1 MFEIHCLVT
10 CAVQKKAIQKEF
22 PFYNFLRPLHPLLK
36 SSWTRVVMFHYLQLF
51 LDIYMSRQ
59 LMTLFIHISK
69 INMRFFP
76 LSGMAG
82 PLPSCYG
89 HRSRI
94 SKVKQVLFRDYIH
107 NPSWVSVNAMAYK
120 RIQPSS
126 FKEARQTKER
136 VWHSITGFHSA

>member
-22 PFYNFLRPLHPLLK
+22 PSYNFLRPLHPLLK

-89 HRSRI
+89 HHSRI
-94 SKVKQVLFRDYIH
+94 SKVKQHRAQSVLG
-107 NPSWVSVNAMAYK
+107 WVTAGGVI
-120 RIQPSS
+120 RIL
-126 FKEARQTKER
+126 
-136 VWHSITGFHSA
+136 VWNFSETRRHVSYH